1 MVCPLSELSR
11 ALPARATHREPP
23 RPPPRR
29 GRRLPRRVLPASVL
43 GWLLVG
49 LALRQVFLLLT
60 IHADTVA
67 VYYRIGEWRSGS
79 FDL

>member
-1 MVCPLSELSR
+1 M
-11 ALPARATHREPP
+11 
-23 RPPPRR
+23 
-29 GRRLPRRVLPASVL
+29 LPASVL